1 MAFTSAPGRCAQ
13 KGTSMDLENQ
23 TALVTG
29 AGSGI
34 GRATALLLAEHGA
47 SVILVGRRLSRLEEV
62 ASEIAAAGG
71 SARVLA
77 ADLADLAEVR
87 RVVEEAASIDILVNS
102 AGIFPFASTAKQ
114 TVEDFDALFAV
125 NVRGTYFLTAA
136 ILQNMATKGS
146 GKVVN
151 IPSIAGI
158 QGLEAAG
165 VYGATKAALA
175 SMTRSW
181 STEFARYGVRVNAV
195 APGNI
200 RTDAVV
206 DMLGADDFE
215 EQGRTGNPTERLGE
229 PREIAEAVLFLASPS
244 ASYLSGV
251 E

>member
-1 MAFTSAPGRCAQ
+1 
-13 KGTSMDLENQ
+13 MDLENQ

-34 GRATALLLAEHGA
+34 GRATALLLAGHGA
-47 SVILVGRRLSRLEEV
+47 SVVLVGRRLEKLEEV
-62 ASEIAAAGG
+62 AKEIGAAGG
-71 SARVLA
+71 NARTLA
-77 ADLADLAEVR
+77 ADLTELGEVSRLVAEAGDV
-87 RVVEEAASIDILVNS
+87 DILINS
-102 AGIFPFASTAKQ
+102 AGIFPFASTADQ

-136 ILQNMATKGS
+136 ILQKMKTKGG

-151 IPSIAGI
+151 ITSIAGI
-158 QGLEAAG
+158 EGLEAAG

-181 STEFARYGVRVNAV
+181 STEFARYGVRVNAI

-215 EQGRTGNPTERLGE
+215 EQGRTGNPTGRLGE
-229 PREIAEAVLFLASPS
+229 PREIAEAVLFLASPG

-251 E
+251 ELAVDGGYTTHG

>member
-1 MAFTSAPGRCAQ
+1 
-13 KGTSMDLENQ
+13 MDLENQ

-47 SVILVGRRLSRLEEV
+47 SVVLVGRRLERLEEV
-62 ASEIAAAGG
+62 AKEIGAAGG
-71 SARVLA
+71 TARTLT
-77 ADLADLAEVR
+77 ADLAELGEVSR
-87 RVVEEAASIDILVNS
+87 LVAEAGDVDILINS
-102 AGIFPFASTAKQ
+102 AGIFPFASTADQ

-136 ILQNMATKGS
+136 ILQKMKTKGS

-151 IPSIAGI
+151 ITSIAGI
-158 QGLEAAG
+158 EGLEAAG

-215 EQGRTGNPTERLGE
+215 EQGRTGNPTGRLGE
-229 PREIAEAVLFLASPS
+229 PREIAEAVLFLASPG

-251 E
+251 ELAVDGGYTTHG

>member
-1 MAFTSAPGRCAQ
+1 M
-13 KGTSMDLENQ
+13 
-23 TALVTG
+23 
-29 AGSGI
+29 
-34 GRATALLLAEHGA
+34 
-47 SVILVGRRLSRLEEV
+47 SRLV
-62 ASEIAAAGG
+62 AEAGD
-71 SARVLA
+71 V
-77 ADLADLAEVR
+77 
-87 RVVEEAASIDILVNS
+87 DILINS
-102 AGIFPFASTAKQ
+102 AGIFPFASTADQ

-136 ILQNMATKGS
+136 ILQKMKTKGS

-151 IPSIAGI
+151 ITSIAGI
-158 QGLEAAG
+158 EGLEAAG

-215 EQGRTGNPTERLGE
+215 EQGRTGNPTGRLGE
-229 PREIAEAVLFLASPS
+229 PREIAEAVLFLASPG

-251 E
+251 ELAVDGGYTTHG

>member
-1 MAFTSAPGRCAQ
+1 
-13 KGTSMDLENQ
+13 MDLENQ

-47 SVILVGRRLSRLEEV
+47 SVVLVGRRLDRLEEV
-62 ASEIAAAGG
+62 AKEIVAAGG
-71 SARVLA
+71 NARTLA
-77 ADLADLAEVR
+77 ADLVELGEVR
-87 RVVEEAASIDILVNS
+87 RLVAEAGDVDILVNS
-102 AGIFPFASTAKQ
+102 AGIFPYANTANQ

-136 ILQNMATKGS
+136 ILQNMASKGC
-146 GKVVN
+146 GRVVN
-151 IPSIAGI
+151 ITSIAGI
-158 QGLEAAG
+158 EGLEAAG

-181 STEFARYGVRVNAV
+181 STEFARYGVRVNAI

-215 EQGRTGNPTERLGE
+215 EQGRTGNPTGRLGE
-229 PREIAEAVLFLASPS
+229 PREIAEAVLFLASPG

-251 E
+251 ELAVDGGYTTHG

>member
-1 MAFTSAPGRCAQ
+1 
-13 KGTSMDLENQ
+13 MDLENQ

-34 GRATALLLAEHGA
+34 GRATALLLAGHGA
-47 SVILVGRRLSRLEEV
+47 SVVLVGRRLERLEEV
-62 ASEIAAAGG
+62 AKEIGAAGG
-71 SARVLA
+71 NARTLA
-77 ADLADLAEVR
+77 ADLTELGEVSRLVAEAGDV
-87 RVVEEAASIDILVNS
+87 DILINS
-102 AGIFPFASTAKQ
+102 AGIFPFASTADQ

-125 NVRGTYFLTAA
+125 NVRATYFLTAA
-136 ILQNMATKGS
+136 ILQKMKTKGG

-151 IPSIAGI
+151 ITSIAGI
-158 QGLEAAG
+158 EGLEAAG

-181 STEFARYGVRVNAV
+181 STEFARYGVRVNAI

-215 EQGRTGNPTERLGE
+215 EQGRTGNPTGRLGE
-229 PREIAEAVLFLASPS
+229 PREIAEAVLFLASPG

-251 E
+251 ELAVDGGYTTHG

>member
-1 MAFTSAPGRCAQ
+1 
-13 KGTSMDLENQ
+13 MDLENQ

-34 GRATALLLAEHGA
+34 GRATALLLAGHGA
-47 SVILVGRRLSRLEEV
+47 SVVLVGRRLERLEEV
-62 ASEIAAAGG
+62 AKEIGAAGG
-71 SARVLA
+71 NARTLA
-77 ADLADLAEVR
+77 ADLTELGEVSRLVAEAGDV
-87 RVVEEAASIDILVNS
+87 DILINS
-102 AGIFPFASTAKQ
+102 AGIFPFASTADQ

-136 ILQNMATKGS
+136 ILQKMKTKGG

-151 IPSIAGI
+151 ITSIAGI
-158 QGLEAAG
+158 EGLEAAG

-181 STEFARYGVRVNAV
+181 STEFARYGVRVNAI

-215 EQGRTGNPTERLGE
+215 EQGRTGNPTGRLGE
-229 PREIAEAVLFLASPS
+229 PREIAEAVLFLASPG

-251 E
+251 ELAVDGGYTTHG

>member
-1 MAFTSAPGRCAQ
+1 
-13 KGTSMDLENQ
+13 MDLENQ

-47 SVILVGRRLSRLEEV
+47 CVVLVGRRLNRLEEV
-62 ASEIAAAGG
+62 ANEIVAAGG
-71 SARVLA
+71 HARTVA
-77 ADLADLAEVR
+77 ADLVELGEVSRLVAE
-87 RVVEEAASIDILVNS
+87 AGDIDILVNS
-102 AGIFPFASTAKQ
+102 AGIFPFANTANQ

-125 NVRGTYFLTAA
+125 NVRGTYFLTAS
-136 ILQNMATKGS
+136 ILQKMAAKG
-146 GKVVN
+146 GGRVVN
-151 IPSIAGI
+151 ITSIAGI
-158 QGLEAAG
+158 EGLEAAG

-181 STEFARYGVRVNAV
+181 STEFARYGVRVNAI

-215 EQGRTGNPTERLGE
+215 EQGRTGNPTGRLGE
-229 PREIAEAVLFLASPS
+229 PREIAEAVLFLASPG

-251 E
+251 ELAVDGGYTTHG